1 MPLDAF
7 LSYLVNELNH
17 SQLTSQAY
25 NRDITQFAE
34 WLSLPLDSNISD
46 ESVTS
51 YDIRAWLADLSRSG
65 IKARSIRRK
74 AQSLRAFF
82 RFLLKQGYISSNPT
96 TDIILPKIPKT
107 LPDIIRHEEIEEFL
121 KVSETSSADD
131 YSLILENIIVE
142 ILYSLGIRRAELIS
156 LNDEDI
162 DFSKKEIKIT
172 GKRSKQRIIPLPLS
186 LIDKINHYRNLRDQE
201 WPDLSEP
208 KPLIVIKGKRITAQQ
223 VYRIVSTALSFSS
236 ARKKSPHA
244 LRHSFASSMLNE
256 GADLNSVKEFLGHS
270 SLSTTQIYTHIS
282 LSEIKKAYNLAHPR
296 AKKDKN

>member
-1 MPLDAF
+1 MPLDSF

-25 NRDITQFAE
+25 KRDITQFAE

-131 YSLILENIIVE
+131 HSLILENIIVE

-201 WPDLSEP
+201 WPDLREP